1 LKGENSYYKILGVD
15 ENASNHELRKAFC
28 KLSIELHPDTT
39 SLEIDVAKSK
49 FQEVLEAYEHL
60 NNSNLRKIYD
70 DKLKENSKI
79 TNNTNVLNNLVIDSN
94 NPNLIGNR
102 RPFSNGEL
110 FSLFL
115 LIIIIS
121 ISLIGSIFIAS
132 FTGKELETIP
142 LWLLN
147 NFLKKSVNLPTKPIN
162 QYSLQSL
169 ELWLT
174 DLGAVKDINNPS
186 KWYLLLSNWNATII
200 FEQEDL
206 SVIWES
212 EGQETKRL
220 FSYCINRE
228 DVENAILQGP

>member
-1 LKGENSYYKILGVD
+1 MKGETSYYKILGVN

-39 SLEIDVAKSK
+39 SLEIEVAKSK

-70 DKLKENSKI
+70 DKLKENSRI
-79 TNNTNVLNNLVIDSN
+79 TNNTNVLNDLVIDSN
-94 NPNLIGNR
+94 NQNLIGNR

-142 LWLLN
+142 LWLI
-147 NFLKKSVNLPTKPIN
+147 K
-162 QYSLQSL
+162 
-169 ELWLT
+169 
-174 DLGAVKDINNPS
+174 
-186 KWYLLLSNWNATII
+186 
-200 FEQEDL
+200 
-206 SVIWES
+206 
-212 EGQETKRL
+212 
-220 FSYCINRE
+220 
-228 DVENAILQGP
+228 